1 MNRRKCAIKHTV
13 SFGLEYDGPHAKVG
27 QQTIRGTVEELP
39 QRVDSGRQT
48 KSGRTGNRGGATAG
62 TAAYVAAGSA
72 MNRARTERRM
82 TLAVGIVKCCW
93 NTGVLHNV
101 VVSTRCL
108 PSTSYRFLQDYVF
121 SVSVKTC

>member
-1 MNRRKCAIKHTV
+1 
-13 SFGLEYDGPHAKVG
+13 
-27 QQTIRGTVEELP
+27 
-39 QRVDSGRQT
+39 
-48 KSGRTGNRGGATAG
+48 
-62 TAAYVAAGSA
+62 
-72 MNRARTERRM
+72 M

-121 SVSVKTC
+121 SVSVKTCYKRRRTRNLSHGGPVEPRLSGSAVELEILPQPIP